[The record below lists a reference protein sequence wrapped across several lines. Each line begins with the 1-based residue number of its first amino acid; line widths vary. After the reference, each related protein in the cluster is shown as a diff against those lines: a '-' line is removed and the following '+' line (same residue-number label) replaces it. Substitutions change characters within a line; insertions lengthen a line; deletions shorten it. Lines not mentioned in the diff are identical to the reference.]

1 MAKVAVKDLTKIFG
15 DNVAVDNINLDFPE
29 GKLTV
34 LVGPSGCGKTTLLR
48 MLAGLEEPT
57 QGQIFIGDKEVAH
70 IPAWD
75 RNVAMVFQSYA
86 LYPNMTVYKNMAFPL
101 EARRVTKADIK
112 KRVEESAEILGLTD
126 LLGRYPRQLSGGQ
139 MQRVAIG
146 RAIVRKPDVF
156 LMDEPLSNLDAKLRV
171 STRAELKRLQRD
183 LGVTT
188 VYVTHDQA
196 EAMTL
201 ADQLVVMNKGEVLQ
215 VDYPENVYYHPQQIF
230 VAGFI
235 GSPGMNFIPCQL
247 NQERSHLTLADF
259 IYELPFE
266 IRPKFQA
273 VPTGQ
278 ELILGIRPEDIIME
292 LQQTPNTLKASV
304 YINEELGKETLVT
317 VVYNGLFLKVF
328 VPPTMAMYR
337 RIGTD
342 VWLCLKPQGLR
353 LFNAASEQLLI
364 DCTPENLEVAYE
376 GVLMNG

>member
-1 MAKVAVKDLTKIFG
+1 MAEVNVKNLTKKFG
-15 DNVAVDNINLDFPE
+15 EAVAVDNINVDFPE

-57 QGQIFIGDKEVAH
+57 TGEIFVNGKDVAH

-86 LYPNMTVYKNMAFPL
+86 LYPNMTVFKNMAFPL
-101 EARRVTKADIK
+101 EARKRPKAEIK
-112 KRVEESAEILGLTD
+112 KRVEESAEILGLSK
-126 LLGRYPRQLSGGQ
+126 LLKRYPRQLSGGQ

-171 STRAELKRLQRD
+171 STRAELKHLQRE

-201 ADQLVVMNKGEVLQ
+201 ADQLVVMDLGQILQ
-215 VDYPENVYYHPQQIF
+215 VDYPEKVYYHPQRMF

-235 GSPGMNFIPCQL
+235 GNPGMNFIPCKL
-247 NQERSHLTLADF
+247 DAERSKLVNPDLT
-259 IYELPFE
+259 YNLPPK
-266 IRPKFQA
+266 IREAFKDIA
-273 VPTGQ
+273 TDKALV
-278 ELILGIRPEDIIME
+278 LGIRPEDITLYPE
-292 LQQTPNTLKASV
+292 QQPHAIKVSV
-304 YINEELGKETLVT
+304 YVTEELGKETLVT
-317 VVYNGLFLKVF
+317 VKYGDNFLKLF
-328 VPPTMAMYR
+328 VPPIVGLYQK
-337 RIGTD
+337 IGTD
-342 VWLCLKPQGLR
+342 VWIRFKPEGLR
-353 LFNAASEQLLI
+353 IFDADSEELLL
-364 DCTPENLEVAYE
+364 DCTPEKFEIEYG
-376 GVLMNG
+376 GVTYG